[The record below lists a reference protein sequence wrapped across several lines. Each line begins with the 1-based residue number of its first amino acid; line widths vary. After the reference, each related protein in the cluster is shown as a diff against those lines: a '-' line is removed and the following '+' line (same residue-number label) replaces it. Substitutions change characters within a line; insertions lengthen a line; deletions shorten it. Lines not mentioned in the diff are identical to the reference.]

1 MSKRFEQIE
10 DSIKELCERC
20 QDDECMNQST
30 TPKCK
35 GYPEMKCA
43 AIYVLDQMT
52 AKDAYT
58 DVMTKHIEKNVELLE
73 DAIVADFG

>member
-10 DSIKELCERC
+10 ESIRELCERC
-20 QDDECMNQST
+20 QDGECMNRDT
-30 TPKCK
+30 MPKCE
-35 GYPEMKCA
+35 GYPKMKCA
-43 AIYVLDQMT
+43 AVYVLDQMT

>member
-1 MSKRFEQIE
+1 MSERFKQIE
-10 DSIKELCERC
+10 ESIIELCKRC
-20 QDDECMNQST
+20 QDGECMSRST
-30 TPKCK
+30 TPVCK
-35 GYPEMKCA
+35 RYPEMKCA